1 MFFYSWIFII
11 HIFSSL
17 LMVYFPSTKVYT
29 LKYTMYNFKI
39 YCTQKKSPYANMCR
53 RLLLLVDG
61 LAAGTG
67 KVGRRLVGKEHFFR
81 TIQIQ

>member
-1 MFFYSWIFII
+1 
-11 HIFSSL
+11 
-17 LMVYFPSTKVYT
+17 
-29 LKYTMYNFKI
+29 MYNFQI